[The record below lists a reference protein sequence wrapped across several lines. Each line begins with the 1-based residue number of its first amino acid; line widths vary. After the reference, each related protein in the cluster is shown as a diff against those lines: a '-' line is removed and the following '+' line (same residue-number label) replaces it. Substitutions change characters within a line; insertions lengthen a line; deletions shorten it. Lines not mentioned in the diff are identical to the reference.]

1 MAEQKEKE
9 VEQVQEPTSKTEEQI
24 RAELQAEYE
33 KIADKRVTE
42 ALKKQEKKWAEKL
55 NADKQV
61 QEQEDT
67 TRQAELAKEDEA
79 REREIIT
86 KSLKLAVVDALQE
99 MGLAPSMRNLITVE
113 DLVNLPEEERAK
125 KLTERVMGVCDMFH
139 AEVNRQIQAEKKAY
153 LRGVTPITGNTTPI
167 SKYDTYRKTGDVGGM
182 ISEKLREYHELDDY

>member
-1 MAEQKEKE
+1 MAEQKE
-9 VEQVQEPTSKTEEQI
+9 VRQEPTPKTEEQI

-42 ALKKQEKKWAEKL
+42 ALKRHEKKWAEKL

-61 QEQEDT
+61 QEQEDNS
-67 TRQAELAKEDEA
+67 RQAEQAKEDEA
-79 REREIIT
+79 RECEIIT

-125 KLTERVMGVCDMFH
+125 KLTERVMGVYDIFH
-139 AEVNRQIQAEKKAY
+139 AEVNRQMQAEKKAY
-153 LRGVTPITGNTTPI
+153 LRGVTPVTGNTKPI
-167 SKYDTYRKTGDVGGM
+167 SKYDTYRKVGDVFGM
-182 ISEKLREYHELDDY
+182 VSEKMREYREEYDY

>member
-1 MAEQKEKE
+1 MAEQKEIK
-9 VEQVQEPTSKTEEQI
+9 QEPVSKTEEQI

-55 NADKQV
+55 NADKQ
-61 QEQEDT
+61 EQDKKAVEKKKKQD
-67 TRQAELAKEDEA
+67 KEDKDI
-79 REREIIT
+79 ERDIIT

-113 DLVNLPEEERAK
+113 DLVNLSEEERAK
-125 KLTERVMGVCDMFH
+125 KLTERVMGVCDIFH

-153 LRGVTPITGNTTPI
+153 LRGVTPITGNNTPI
-167 SKYDTYRKTGDVGGM
+167 SKYDTYKKTGDVGGM
-182 ISEKLREYHELDDY
+182 ISEKLREYHEPDDY

>member
-1 MAEQKEKE
+1 MVEQKEKA
-9 VEQVQEPTSKTEEQI
+9 VEQVQDPTPKTEEQI

-42 ALKKQEKKWAEKL
+42 ALRKYEKKWAEKL
-55 NADKQV
+55 NADKQA

-79 REREIIT
+79 RERDIIT

-125 KLTERVMGVCDMFH
+125 KLTERVMGVSDIFR
-139 AEVNRQIQAEKKAY
+139 AEVNKQIQAEKKAY
-153 LRGVTPITGNTTPI
+153 LRGVTPVTGNSTPV
-167 SKYDTYRKTGDVGGM
+167 SKYDTYRKAGNISGM
-182 ISEKLREYHELDDY
+182 ISEKLREYYEEYY

>member
-1 MAEQKEKE
+1 MAEQKVKAD
-9 VEQVQEPTSKTEEQI
+9 EQVQEPTPKTEEQI

-42 ALKKQEKKWAEKL
+42 ALKKHEKKWAEKL
-55 NADKQV
+55 NTDKQV
-61 QEQEDT
+61 QEQEDI
-67 TRQAELAKEDEA
+67 TRQEEQAKEDEA
-79 REREIIT
+79 RERDIIT

-99 MGLAPSMRNLITVE
+99 MGLAPSMRNLIMVE

-153 LRGVTPITGNTTPI
+153 LRGVTPQTGNTKPI
-167 SKYDTYRKTGDVGGM
+167 SKYDEYKKAGNVLGM
-182 ISEKLREYHELDDY
+182 LQEAFYAHYNDDY

>member
-1 MAEQKEKE
+1 MAEQKEIK
-9 VEQVQEPTSKTEEQI
+9 QEPVSKTEEQI

-55 NADKQV
+55 NADR
-61 QEQEDT
+61 QEQDKKAVEKKKKQD
-67 TRQAELAKEDEA
+67 KEDKDI
-79 REREIIT
+79 ERDIIT

-113 DLVNLPEEERAK
+113 DLVKLPEEERAK

-182 ISEKLREYHELDDY
+182 ISEKLREYHEPDDY

>member
-9 VEQVQEPTSKTEEQI
+9 VEQVHESTPKTEEKI

-67 TRQAELAKEDEA
+67 TRQAELAREDEA
-79 REREIIT
+79 RERDIIT

-125 KLTERVMGVCDMFH
+125 KLTERVMGVCDIFH
-139 AEVNRQIQAEKKAY
+139 AEVNRQIQAEKRAY
-153 LRGVTPITGNTTPI
+153 LRGVTPVIGNSAPV
-167 SKYDTYRKTGDVGGM
+167 SKYDTYRKAGNISGM
-182 ISEKLREYHELDDY
+182 ISEKLREYREEED

>member
-1 MAEQKEKE
+1 MAEQKDKE
-9 VEQVQEPTSKTEEQI
+9 VKQDYPPKTEEQI

-55 NADKQV
+55 NADKQ
-61 QEQEDT
+61 EQDKKAVEKKKKQD
-67 TRQAELAKEDEA
+67 KEDKDIECD
-79 REREIIT
+79 III

-113 DLVNLPEEERAK
+113 DLVKLPEEEKAK

-182 ISEKLREYHELDDY
+182 ISEKLREYHEPDDY

>member
-1 MAEQKEKE
+1 MAEQKEIK
-9 VEQVQEPTSKTEEQI
+9 QEPTPKTEEQI

-67 TRQAELAKEDEA
+67 TRQAELAREDEA
-79 REREIIT
+79 RERDIIT

-99 MGLAPSMRNLITVE
+99 MGLAPSMRNLIVVE
-113 DLVNLPEEERAK
+113 DLVKLSEEERAK
-125 KLTERVMGVCDMFH
+125 RLTERVMGVCDIFH

-153 LRGVTPITGNTTPI
+153 LRGVTPVTGNTKPI
-167 SKYDTYRKTGDVGGM
+167 SRYDTYRKAGNVQGM
-182 ISEKLREYHELDDY
+182 ISEKLREYQEDYDY

>member
-1 MAEQKEKE
+1 MAEQKVKAD
-9 VEQVQEPTSKTEEQI
+9 EQVQEPTPKTEEQI

-42 ALKKQEKKWAEKL
+42 ALKKHEKKWAEKL
-55 NADKQV
+55 NTDKQV
-61 QEQEDT
+61 QEQEDI
-67 TRQAELAKEDEA
+67 TRQEEQAKEDEA
-79 REREIIT
+79 RERDIIT

-153 LRGVTPITGNTTPI
+153 LRGVTPQTGNTKPI
-167 SKYDTYRKTGDVGGM
+167 SKYDEYKKAGNVLGM
-182 ISEKLREYHELDDY
+182 LQEAFYAHYNDDY